1 MQRAE
6 KILPG
11 HWSIFLC
18 QVFEGREQ
26 CKGRGNTS
34 VVISASQVPSL
45 ASRTKLGAVISGK
58 FSQTHTV
65 LSGFHMLFHVTLTT
79 TLWIGFIVNPHFAD
93 EKTEAE
99 EGWGIYR
106 SGWLQ
111 NPTPGLPDCGLH
123 AFNPLYSPLCFPGGP
138 VAESACQHRR
148 RERCGFDP
156 WVRSVFCRRKWQPT
170 PVFLPGKFYGQKNLV
185 GYSPWGHRETRLSMH
200 THSLLD

>member
-11 HWSIFLC
+11 HWSLFLC

-138 VAESACQHRR
+138 VAKSLPASAEDARDVGSIPGSGVSSVGGNGNLLQYSCLENSMVRR
-148 RERCGFDP
+148 T
-156 WVRSVFCRRKWQPT
+156 W
-170 PVFLPGKFYGQKNLV
+170 
-185 GYSPWGHRETRLSMH
+185 
-200 THSLLD
+200 